1 DIENQASSIY
11 SELKIESIPMKYLLS
26 KTGAIRLGMKFE
38 SEDEALTESTLLGH
52 IVSSEFTS

>member
-1 DIENQASSIY
+1 
-11 SELKIESIPMKYLLS
+11 MKYLLS

-38 SEDEALTESTLLGH
+38 SEEEALTESTLLGH